1 MKLRFIAGFGLA
13 AVVVVAMSGGGPS
26 RAQAPQPEATF
37 DMARLARIA
46 NVVNEAI
53 AATQTP
59 GAVVMVGRGG
69 QIAYKQAFGNRSTEP
84 AVEPMTLDTI
94 FDLASVT
101 KVVATTTS
109 VMMLVEEGRIRLTDR
124 VAAYIPGFERY
135 GKGEITVRHLLT
147 HVSGLRPD
155 LDMAMEF
162 ASYDEAI
169 ARAIEE
175 IPTSAPGE
183 RLVYSDINFFLLG
196 EIVHRV
202 SGKTLDEFCRMRI
215 FEPLGMHDTMFKPPA
230 TLVPRIAPTEKCTQY
245 GWPCDQPGGAMLRGV
260 VHDPT
265 ARRMLG
271 VAGHAGLFSTA
282 ADLSIF
288 CRMLLDGGRSGAVRI
303 LSPMT
308 VAKMASP
315 IPLPGGQARG
325 LGWDMDSTYSSNR
338 GELLPLGSFGHTG
351 FTGTS
356 LWIDPLTK
364 TWVVFLSNRVHPD
377 GKGDVTPLRARV
389 ATIVGSAIVN
399 PPSDALRA
407 VRLTGGDFGASGA
420 APATPP
426 FTPVLN
432 GIDVLKAE
440 NFKSLK
446 GRRVGLVTNH
456 TGVSIAGE
464 ATIDLLARAPGV
476 TLVALFSPEHGIRGD
491 ADEKVDSTRDEKTG
505 LPVYSLYGETTRPT
519 AQTLEGIDTLVFDVM
534 DVGVRFY
541 TYETTMA
548 YVMEEA
554 AKAKIK
560 MVVLDRVNPITG
572 FRVEGPTLDKA
583 LLSMV
588 GYFPMPVRHGMTMG
602 ELARLFNA
610 ENKIGADLTVVPVR
624 NWRREQWFDET
635 GVLWVNPSPNMRNLN
650 EATLYPGICIIEG
663 ANVSVGRGTDTPF
676 EHFGAPWMDGPK
688 LAATLN
694 ARRLP
699 GVRFY
704 PTSFTP
710 TSGQFKGERCSGVFI
725 IVTDRSALEAV
736 RLGVEAASAIYK
748 QHPTAF
754 EIDKILR
761 LLGSA
766 TVLTR
771 IKSGEDAARIAASW
785 SADEGRWRLL
795 RAKYLIYQ

>member
-1 MKLRFIAGFGLA
+1 VKHRLCTALVLA
-13 AVVVVAMSGGGPS
+13 AIVLTGPAYPG
-26 RAQAPQPEATF
+26 AQAPAPPPAAGL
-37 DMARLARIA
+37 DAARLGRIA
-46 NVVNEAI
+46 DLVNEAI
-53 AATQTP
+53 AANATP
-59 GAVVMVGRGG
+59 GAVVVVGRGD
-69 QIAYKQAFGNRSTEP
+69 QVVYRQAFGHRAIEP
-84 AVEPMTLDTI
+84 AVETMTTDTI
-94 FDLASVT
+94 FDLASLT
-101 KVVATTTS
+101 KVVATTTA
-109 VMMLVEEGRIRLTDR
+109 VMMLVEDGRVRLNDR
-124 VAAYIPGFERY
+124 VAAYIKGFERY
-135 GKGEITVRHLLT
+135 GKGDITVRHLLT

-155 LDMAMEF
+155 LDMSLEF

-169 ARAIEE
+169 ARAVEE
-175 IPTSAPGE
+175 TPTSAPGE
-183 RLVYSDINFFLLG
+183 RFVYSDINFFLLG

-202 SGKTLDEFCRMRI
+202 SGKTLDEFCRTRI
-215 FEPLGMHDTMFKPPA
+215 FEPLGMRDTMFNPPA
-230 TLVPRIAPTEKCTQY
+230 GLAPRIAPTEKCTQY
-245 GWPCDQPGGAMLRGV
+245 GWPCDQPGGTILRGV

-288 CRMLLDGGRSGAVRI
+288 CRMLLDGGRAGAVRI

-308 VAKMASP
+308 VAKMTSP
-315 IPLPGGQARG
+315 VSLPGGQARG

-364 TWVVFLSNRVHPD
+364 TWIVFLSNRVHPD

-389 ATIVGSAIVN
+389 ATVVAAAIIS
-399 PPSDALRA
+399 PPADAIRA
-407 VRLTGGDFGASGA
+407 ARLTGGDFGASG
-420 APATPP
+420 PP
-426 FTPVLN
+426 PGPQASSPVLN

-440 NFKSLK
+440 NFKLLQ
-446 GRRVGLVTNH
+446 GRKVGLVTNH
-456 TGVSIAGE
+456 TGLALTGE
-464 ATIDLLARAPGV
+464 TTIDLLAKAPGV
-476 TLVALFSPEHGIRGD
+476 KLVALFSPEHGIRGEV
-491 ADEKVDSTRDEKTG
+491 DETVASARDENTG
-505 LPVYSLYGETTRPT
+505 LLVYSLYGETTRPT
-519 AQTLEGIDTLVFDVM
+519 AQMLEGIDTLVFDVM

-554 AKAKIK
+554 ARAKIR
-560 MVVLDRVNPITG
+560 MVVLDRVNPING
-572 FRVEGPTLDKA
+572 FRIEGPTLDKS
-583 LLSMV
+583 LLGFV

-602 ELARLFNA
+602 ELAKLFNA
-610 ENKIGADLTVVPVR
+610 ENKIGADLAVVPVK
-624 NWRREQWFDET
+624 NWKREQWFDET
-635 GVLWVNPSPNMRNLN
+635 GVPWVNPSPNMRNLN
-650 EATLYPGICIIEG
+650 QATLYPGICIIEG

-688 LAATLN
+688 LAAALN

-710 TSGQFKGERCSGVFI
+710 SSSRFKGERCSGVFM
-725 IVTDRSALEAV
+725 IVTDRSALDSV
-736 RLGVEAASAIYK
+736 RLGVEVASAIYR
-748 QHPTAF
+748 QHSTAF

-766 TVLTR
+766 KVLER
-771 IKSGEDAARIAASW
+771 IKSGEDAARVAASW
-785 SADEGRWRLL
+785 SPDEGRWRLL